1 MGTKKLYLT
10 CRVASNPILP
20 ATASR
25 KRAASN
31 NKIYYQK
38 RIQGFQGGGPISNF
52 GIFFSPFLDIFHN
65 KSANA
70 YFVNTQ
76 QYVTKSHIYL
86 FPTEI
91 RWTCIYTWFWEI
103 YKNCIVVSNAQ
114 FKKLIKY
121 LRFGETHFSPN
132 LKLNK
137 KSFLHLIRLRDHVT
151 FFYGTRGGSD
161 P

>member
-38 RIQGFQGGGPISNF
+38 RIQEFQGGGRISNI
-52 GIFFSPFLDIFHN
+52 GSLFSPFLDIFHK

-76 QYVTKSHIYL
+76 QYVTKAHIYFYIYI

-91 RWTCIYTWFWEI
+91 KCTWI
-103 YKNCIVVSNAQ
+103 YKNC
-114 FKKLIKY
+114 K
-121 LRFGETHFSPN
+121 
-132 LKLNK
+132 
-137 KSFLHLIRLRDHVT
+137 
-151 FFYGTRGGSD
+151 
-161 P
+161 